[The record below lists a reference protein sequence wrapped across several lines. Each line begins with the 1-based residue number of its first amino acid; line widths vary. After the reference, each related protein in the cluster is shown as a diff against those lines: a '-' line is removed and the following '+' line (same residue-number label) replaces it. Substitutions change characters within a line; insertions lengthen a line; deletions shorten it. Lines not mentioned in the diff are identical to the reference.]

1 MKTREILRKL
11 RPSPVTVILLGLI
24 VYLWFRPPAWITEL
38 DRPAPDVPVEPG
50 QRLADLRGQVL
61 LINFWATWC
70 PYCRH
75 EMPAMQSF
83 YDDWRHCGFEI
94 IAYSLDEEAGTVTR
108 FMRDKGYAFPAPL
121 AAPGVTAAF
130 GGVDRLP
137 TSYVVDRAG
146 RIRHKI
152 SGQVHYAR
160 LQKLVAPLLKPC
172 SPRF

>member
-11 RPSPVTVILLGLI
+11 RPSPVSVILLGLI

-38 DRPAPDVPVEPG
+38 DQPAPDVPVEAG
-50 QRLADLRGQVL
+50 LRLTDLRGQVL

-94 IAYSLDEEAGTVTR
+94 IAYSLDEEAGTVAR
-108 FMRDKGYAFPAPL
+108 FMRENGYGFPAPL

-160 LQKLVAPLLKPC
+160 LQKLVTPLMGTC
-172 SPRF
+172 SPRS